1 MALAFLKRIPMY
13 ANVGEN
19 HSILRF
25 IIRRGSF
32 RGLILII
39 LTRSKNYY
47 DKKQV
52 RNWEVVFEH
61 F

>member
-25 IIRRGSF
+25 IYRRGSF
-32 RGLILII
+32 RGLIFNYSYNLM
-39 LTRSKNYY
+39 LRSHSLEY
-47 DKKQV
+47 Q
-52 RNWEVVFEH
+52 
-61 F
+61 